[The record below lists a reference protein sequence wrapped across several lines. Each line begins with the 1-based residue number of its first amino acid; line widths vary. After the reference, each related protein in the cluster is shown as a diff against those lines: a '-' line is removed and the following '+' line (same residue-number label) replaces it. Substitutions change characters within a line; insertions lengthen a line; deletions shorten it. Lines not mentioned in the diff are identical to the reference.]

1 MLLRT
6 IKNYTLLRIYKTARF
21 LKTGKFKSVKRSK
34 KERTLQKIIGG
45 VLNDPKS
52 RVYYSPESYRIFTH
66 NQDKTYIISFDDREI
81 RITNHRFF
89 SSFQVNPDFARSI
102 IREAFA
108 RIERDMQSLES
119 ESVCNEDFFL
129 NEVYDKL
136 SSSGTNEEIPTK
148 ETEKYFEDILN
159 ESTLS

>member
-1 MLLRT
+1 MLLRK
-6 IKNYTLLRIYKTARF
+6 IKNYTLLRIYKTMRF
-21 LKTGKFKSVKRSK
+21 FKTGKFNSVKRSK
-34 KERTLQKIIGG
+34 KERTLQKIIKG

-89 SSFQVNPDFARSI
+89 SSFQVNPDFGRSI

-108 RIERDMQSLES
+108 RIERDMQALES

-129 NEVYDKL
+129 NEVYDKF
-136 SSSGTNEEIPTK
+136 SSSEIIGEMEMK
-148 ETEKYFEDILN
+148 KTEKYFEDILKEN
-159 ESTLS
+159 NLS